1 MRLIVDPSI
10 FRTKYVAAA
19 PTSDARE
26 PCGDGLRYLGLGVLR
41 APVAVPPPAT
51 SDPVLPFAPAS
62 PVWSGPFPGFSEGP
76 LPTDEEVFPDF
87 PVSAAF

>member
-1 MRLIVDPSI
+1 MSPLRLRATLASH
-10 FRTKYVAAA
+10 AA
-19 PTSDARE
+19 TDS
-26 PCGDGLRYLGLGVLR
+26 RYLGLGVLR

-51 SDPVLPFAPAS
+51 SDPVLPFPPAS

>member
-1 MRLIVDPSI
+1 MRVIVDPSI
-10 FRTKYVAAA
+10 FRTKVRRRCAYERRSRAMRRRIALLGIRCAAG
-19 PTSDARE
+19 AR
-26 PCGDGLRYLGLGVLR
+26 GRASAGV
-41 APVAVPPPAT
+41 
-51 SDPVLPFAPAS
+51 SDPVLPFAPAP